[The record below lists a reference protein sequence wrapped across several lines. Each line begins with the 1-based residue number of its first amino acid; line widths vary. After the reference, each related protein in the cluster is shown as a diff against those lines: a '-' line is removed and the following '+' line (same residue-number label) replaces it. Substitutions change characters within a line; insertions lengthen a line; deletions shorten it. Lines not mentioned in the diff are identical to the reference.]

1 MSEYTVGCLSVVQT
15 GPVTTH
21 LGLTNVNFPTN
32 AEVSGNDSGAKYEEF
47 QSITGFAPVA
57 NFTSKAIAKLLG
69 MVGLDGQ
76 CIGSTKPITQ
86 VDVISRKLEVCKTAL
101 GSTPH
106 MRDRITTGLIRLGT
120 LTAPRGPDATISG
133 IIDTF
138 TDGTNGPVARTDGV
152 AMPTPVFAERF
163 TLGQLSIAGVEYP
176 DVDSVSIDFNV
187 SISEK
192 TPALGFIWPDSAG
205 VLTVRPVLTIQG
217 RDLSEVTAA
226 LLAFS
231 ANDAAHA
238 NTKIQLIR
246 RLKGGIFAPFANT
259 VHTAITMAGLVV
271 PDDLVSATANQ
282 KATHTIRLMGHD
294 DGTNAPL
301 MFNIAVAYDTT
312 PTS

>member
-1 MSEYTVGCLSVVQT
+1 MEYTVGCLSVVQT

-57 NFTSKAIAKLLG
+57 TLTTKAIAKMLG
-69 MVGLDGQ
+69 MVGLDGT
-76 CIGSTKPITQ
+76 CVGTGKPITQ
-86 VDVISRKLEVCKTAL
+86 VDVISRKLETCQTAL

-106 MRDRITTGLIRLGT
+106 IRDRVTTGLLRLGT
-120 LTAPRGPDATISG
+120 LTAPRGGDATITS
-133 IIDTF
+133 ILDTF

-152 AMPTPVFAERF
+152 AMPTPIFTERF
-163 TLGQLSIAGVEYP
+163 TLGQLAIAGVVYP

-187 SISEK
+187 SISDK
-192 TPALGFIWPDSAG
+192 TPALGFVWPDSAG
-205 VLTVRPVLTIQG
+205 VLTVRPVLTLQG
-217 RDLSEVTAA
+217 RDLSKVTAA
-226 LLAFS
+226 LMAFS

-246 RLKGGIFAPFANT
+246 RLKGGIFAPFGNT
-259 VHTAITMAGLVV
+259 VHIAITMAGLVV
-271 PDDLVSATANQ
+271 PDDLVSASANQ
-282 KATHTIRLMGHD
+282 RANHTLRLLGHD

-301 MFNIAVAYDTT
+301 MFSVAVAYDTT
-312 PTS
+312 PAS